1 MHDKKRIAHSINSYS
16 LNLTIALLMSLCLS
30 ACASADIF
38 EWKDSKGSAHYSDR
52 NQDHAKP
59 LHINPGYGFYSI
71 RAIYDGDT
79 VQLEDGRK
87 IRLLGINT
95 PEVEHRGKPTEAGG
109 EAAKTW
115 LINKLQN
122 TKVRLEIGVEKT
134 DKYGRTLA
142 HLFTEA
148 KEHIN
153 VSLVKTGL
161 ATLSIY
167 PPNLQYVDELQAAE
181 NEAQRNKLGI
191 WNRPEYTPLTINQL
205 TDTSHAG
212 WTRVVGKVTAVRNSE
227 RFVYLSFSNLFE
239 ARIDKNGLSLFPDVN
254 SYIDKTVEVRGWLNR
269 HKDQFSML
277 IRHPVALIVLSDK
290 S

>member
-1 MHDKKRIAHSINSYS
+1 MQDNKRLPKSINGYC
-16 LNLTIALLMSLCLS
+16 LNFLVTLLISLCLS
-30 ACASADIF
+30 ACAAADIF
-38 EWKDSKGSAHYSDR
+38 EWKDSKGSAHYSNR
-52 NQDHAKP
+52 NQDHAKR

-79 VQLEDGRK
+79 VQLTDGRK

-95 PEVEHRGKPTEAGG
+95 PEVEHRGKNTEAGG
-109 EAAKTW
+109 EAAKAW

-142 HLFTEA
+142 HLFTEN

-153 VSLVKTGL
+153 VSLVKAGL

-181 NEAQRNKLGI
+181 NEAQHNKRGL
-191 WNRPEYTPLTINQL
+191 WNSKEYAPIAVNQL
-205 TDTSHAG
+205 TDEGHAG
-212 WTRVVGKVTAVRNSE
+212 WTRIVGKVTAVHISE
-227 RFVYLSFSNLFE
+227 RFVYLEFSNRFE
-239 ARIDKNGLSLFPDVN
+239 ARIDKDWLSLFPDVN
-254 SYIDKTVEVRGWLNR
+254 SYVGKTVEVRGWLNR
-269 HKDQFSML
+269 RKDQFSML
-277 IRHPVALIVLSDK
+277 VRHPVALIVLSD
-290 S
+290 

>member
-1 MHDKKRIAHSINSYS
+1 MQDKKRLPHSTNNYS
-16 LNLTIALLMSLCLS
+16 FNLIVALLISLCLS
-30 ACASADIF
+30 AFAEADIF
-38 EWKDSKGSAHYSDR
+38 KWKDSKGNEHYSDR
-52 NQDHAKP
+52 SQDHAKP

-95 PEVEHRGKPTEAGG
+95 PEIEHRDKSTEAGG
-109 EAAKTW
+109 EVAKTW

-142 HLFTEA
+142 HLFTEN

-153 VSLVKTGL
+153 VSLVKAGL

-167 PPNLQYVDELQAAE
+167 PPNLKYVAKLQAAE
-181 NEAQRNKLGI
+181 NEAQKNKLGL
-191 WNRPEYTPLTINQL
+191 WNRPEYAAIDVNQL
-205 TDTSHAG
+205 TDAGHAG
-212 WTRVVGKVTAVRNSE
+212 WTRIVGKVTAVHISE
-227 RFVYLSFSNLFE
+227 RFVYLEFSNHFD
-239 ARIDKNGLSLFPDVN
+239 ARIEKDWLSLFPDIN
-254 SYIDKTVEVRGWLNR
+254 SYVGKTVEVRGWLNR

-277 IRHPVALIVLSDK
+277 VRHPVALIVLSD
-290 S
+290 